1 MKQGDGKTNG
11 LSAGRNHA
19 ATNGVKKTPK
29 QGKCD
34 LGPDFVAPDGIL
46 AIICYQNLLISV
58 HWRYILRLFFVIW

>member
-19 ATNGVKKTPK
+19 ATNGIKKNPK

-34 LGPDFVAPDGIL
+34 LGPDFVAPDGISQL
-46 AIICYQNLLISV
+46 FAIKIY
-58 HWRYILRLFFVIW
+58 